1 MTHRKNHR
9 NANGHAGPRDRTN
22 GKGDRAAVNGHAPDA
37 AEREEF
43 PVPRDRAASD
53 DAGGLLVASA
63 TSSVVAGANPDAYA
77 AAAPAEAHGSRS
89 RKNGAAPRP
98 LRKDSAD
105 PGKGKKA
112 PEIPPGTEPLPIDGP
127 EFVEAVHERMDLIAL
142 QVKLLRSDD
151 EKIVQRELAYLR
163 ELRYGK
169 TVAPSTED
177 GPVQIIYD
185 VSRSDGGSNVAE

>member
-9 NANGHAGPRDRTN
+9 NANGHAGPQDRSN
-22 GKGDRAAVNGHAPDA
+22 GKGDRVAVNGHAPDA
-37 AEREEF
+37 AEREEI
-43 PVPRDRAASD
+43 PGHRDRAASD

-89 RKNGAAPRP
+89 RKTGTAPRP
-98 LRKDSAD
+98 PDKGAGGAD
-105 PGKGKKA
+105 KNEKA
-112 PEIPPGTEPLPIDGP
+112 PEIPPGTEPLPVDGP

-177 GPVQIIYD
+177 GPVQIISD
-185 VSRSDGGSNVAE
+185 VARPDGGSNLAE